1 MGEAPAEDAVPD
13 KLPKEGQSKKDSDHK
28 EDQGTSLRE
37 QQHQQRHLQSIHQEQ
52 QQYPQWSMPLPPPAM
67 NGQPMPVPVGNPALL
82 QYYEAQMRDHAA
94 AYASA
99 AAAAAM
105 TAAQIAADIAS
116 SNGPP
121 FYQQQQHVVPM
132 SPMHFPESPQMYQP
146 QTPVHQNFGQPYHH
160 QQTWMETHPNPSSN
174 NNQNG
179 NFQQR
184 RRKRQQRG
192 PAFNFQGS
200 DVQNRD
206 SVKDPGA
213 FSVFY
218 GNGANRVQQGQQKRG
233 RRRRRFWNDAGS
245 SDSGEP
251 SSNQG
256 NDSNEGI
263 NNRHCRRTRKMAKAT
278 SSSSES
284 GSASWI
290 TKKKQR
296 QPNDDSLLG
305 KTGVSALYEWC
316 TKRRTTPTFSMTQSP
331 SCSKKE
337 AENSEIETQEH
348 IESDQHTPNA
358 EEGKRRRLE
367 LEHDYFETT
376 VSIDGIKMGT
386 GRGPTKTSAKHDAS
400 RRALLTLLPGVEFDE
415 DSGILIRL
423 PSQGISHA
431 RMQQKMA
438 AITSLEDLA
447 PNLAKHLAIG
457 HSNDDEKHQRGR
469 KKSELTPRDSRKRQK
484 WPHVYPGTSTTSDD
498 EDENSY
504 YASRGAY
511 VCSSLLHAMVQIDE
525 RLTEPPEFT
534 YQVSAITNEVGGQ
547 HLKLKRKAGVPI
559 DSTSTAF
566 PRGTFQCT
574 GILKL
579 RINPTTSDTG
589 DDSFDETPQ
598 HRECYRLLRSSGVG
612 GTKREAR
619 HTAAAKLL
627 AMLFPECDG
636 MADVKQAAEAAREK
650 YAASRALK
658 QQSKR
663 EALFTGSSP
672 SSRSA
677 KGFSDIYASDNI
689 VQNLMF
695 ERVPQNTPAI
705 PAKMKR
711 GFLSVLGGKRSYNE
725 QLSDR
730 NDNDS
735 RIESLIEAGL
745 VRQLSRQ
752 QQLEEE
758 TDLALQKLNEQD
770 DEGRSLPEELTA
782 DDVGRTVLRR
792 ARANDTVWVE
802 KLFRTKT
809 RFQPTCDSSPL
820 FETVLVSN
828 KEPSSRSMR
837 LWSSSTIVLLLCR
850 AIAPHED
857 PPLGC
862 AFLTV
867 GFSLQ
872 KGKTLRIA
880 QIASKSHQP
889 RERFIETLSL
899 FAKNMDCSLI
909 TSPPRSSFATLDRGR
924 IQSILDSPSHSPRK
938 DGSKQNTV
946 EAPIPREGSLVKPS
960 LQAVQEE
967 VEGLDESDSSS
978 AITKKEKRRE
988 KPSKRSRFQ

>member
-1 MGEAPAEDAVPD
+1 
-13 KLPKEGQSKKDSDHK
+13 
-28 EDQGTSLRE
+28 
-37 QQHQQRHLQSIHQEQ
+37 
-52 QQYPQWSMPLPPPAM
+52 
-67 NGQPMPVPVGNPALL
+67 
-82 QYYEAQMRDHAA
+82 
-94 AYASA
+94 
-99 AAAAAM
+99 
-105 TAAQIAADIAS
+105 
-116 SNGPP
+116 
-121 FYQQQQHVVPM
+121 
-132 SPMHFPESPQMYQP
+132 
-146 QTPVHQNFGQPYHH
+146 VH
-160 QQTWMETHPNPSSN
+160 
-174 NNQNG
+174 
-179 NFQQR
+179 
-184 RRKRQQRG
+184 
-192 PAFNFQGS
+192 
-200 DVQNRD
+200 NRD
-206 SVKDPGA
+206 SIKDPGA
-213 FSVFY
+213 LSVFY

-233 RRRRRFWNDAGS
+233 RRRPRFWNDAGS
-245 SDSGEP
+245 SDSGDP
-251 SSNQG
+251 SLNQG

-331 SCSKKE
+331 SCNNKKE
-337 AENSEIETQEH
+337 AENSENETQEQ
-348 IESDQHTPNA
+348 IESDPHTPKS

-367 LEHDYFETT
+367 LEHEFFETT

-386 GRGPTKTSAKHDAS
+386 GRGRTKTSAKHDAS

-423 PSQGISHA
+423 PSQGTSHA

-469 KKSELTPRDSRKRQK
+469 ENSEFSSRDSRKRQK

-566 PRGTFQCT
+566 PRGTFECT

-579 RINPTTSDTG
+579 RINPPTGDNG

-598 HRECYRLLRSSGVG
+598 PRECYRLLRSSGVG

-663 EALFTGSSP
+663 EALFTGSSS
-672 SSRSA
+672 SSRST
-677 KGFSDIYASDNI
+677 KGFSHMDASDNI

-695 ERVPQNTPAI
+695 ERVPPNIPAI
-705 PAKMKR
+705 PANMKR
-711 GFLSVLGGKRSYNE
+711 GFLAVLGGNRSHDE
-725 QLSDR
+725 PLSDR
-730 NDNDS
+730 NDNGN

-752 QQLEEE
+752 QQLEEKI
-758 TDLALQKLNEQD
+758 DLALQKLNEQD
-770 DEGRSLPEELTA
+770 DEGRSLPGELTA

-792 ARANDTVWVE
+792 ARANDMVWVE

-809 RFQPTCDSSPL
+809 GFQSTGDSSPL
-820 FETVLVSN
+820 FETVLVSS
-828 KEPSSRSMR
+828 KEPSSKSMR
-837 LWSSSTIVLLLCR
+837 LWSSSMIVVLLCR

-862 AFLTV
+862 AFLSV

-899 FAKNMDCSLI
+899 FAKNMDCSLV
-909 TSPPRSSFATLDRGR
+909 TSPSKSSFSTLDRGHIR
-924 IQSILDSPSHSPRK
+924 NILDSRAYSLHEDR
-938 DGSKQNTV
+938 SKQEIVQVPT
-946 EAPIPREGSLVKPS
+946 PREGSLVKPS

-967 VEGLDESDSSS
+967 VEGVDESDSSS

>member
-1 MGEAPAEDAVPD
+1 MIN
-13 KLPKEGQSKKDSDHK
+13 GQA
-28 EDQGTSLRE
+28 
-37 QQHQQRHLQSIHQEQ
+37 
-52 QQYPQWSMPLPPPAM
+52 MPLPVGP
-67 NGQPMPVPVGNPALL
+67 GNPTL
-82 QYYEAQMRDHAA
+82 QLQFYEAQMRDHAA

-105 TAAQIAADIAS
+105 TAAQIASNIAS
-116 SNGPP
+116 SSGAPYNP
-121 FYQQQQHVVPM
+121 YQQPQHVVPM
-132 SPMHFPESPQMYQP
+132 SPMHFAESPQMYQP
-146 QTPVHQNFGQPYHH
+146 PPPMHQNFGPPYHH
-160 QQTWMETHPNPSSN
+160 QPWMETSSHSSPFNGSNHSSEGNPNDTDYH
-174 NNQNG
+174 
-179 NFQQR
+179 QR
-184 RRKRQQRG
+184 RRKRQQRN
-192 PAFNFQGS
+192 PSFNFRRS
-200 DVQNRD
+200 DIHNRETV
-206 SVKDPGA
+206 SNGTGG
-213 FSVFY
+213 FVF
-218 GNGANRVQQGQQKRG
+218 GNGGNRSQQSQQKRG

-245 SDSGEP
+245 SDSGDP
-251 SSNQG
+251 SSNRG
-256 NDSNEGI
+256 NNSNEESNGK
-263 NNRHCRRTRKMAKAT
+263 HCRRTRKMAKPT

-331 SCSKKE
+331 SFNNKKDSE
-337 AENSEIETQEH
+337 YSENEIQEP
-348 IESDQHTPNA
+348 IESEQHAPKG

-367 LEHDYFETT
+367 LEHDFFETT
-376 VSIDGIKMGT
+376 VSIDGTVMGT
-386 GRGPTKTSAKHDAS
+386 GRGRTKTSAKHDAS

-423 PSQGISHA
+423 PSQGSSHV

-438 AITSLEDLA
+438 AINLEDLA

-457 HSNDDEKHQRGR
+457 HSNDDDKHQGGR
-469 KKSELTPRDSRKRQK
+469 NDGELPSRDSRKRQK

-534 YQVSAITNEVGGQ
+534 YQVSAITNEAGGQ

-559 DSTSTAF
+559 DATSTAF
-566 PRGTFQCT
+566 PRGTFECT

-579 RINPTTSDTG
+579 RIDPTTPVNG

-598 HRECYRLLRSSGVG
+598 PRECYRLLRSSGVG

-636 MADVKQAAEAAREK
+636 MADVKQAAEEARER

-663 EALFTGSSP
+663 ESLFTGSS
-672 SSRSA
+672 RS
-677 KGFSDIYASDNI
+677 KNGFSDIHSSDRI
-689 VQNLMF
+689 VQTLMF
-695 ERVPQNTPAI
+695 GRVPANTPALPEI
-705 PAKMKR
+705 MKND
-711 GFLSVLGGKRSYNE
+711 FLCILGGKC
-725 QLSDR
+725 
-730 NDNDS
+730 S
-735 RIESLIEAGL
+735 RDKPSSEHEKGNGIESLIEAGL

-752 QQLEEE
+752 QQLEEK
-758 TDLALQKLNEQD
+758 TDLALLKLNEQD
-770 DEGRSLPEELTA
+770 DEGRSLPEKLTA

-792 ARANDTVWVE
+792 ARANDMVWVE
-802 KLFRTKT
+802 KLFRTKSSPQSA
-809 RFQPTCDSSPL
+809 FDSSPL
-820 FETVLVSN
+820 FETILVSD
-828 KEPSSRSMR
+828 KEPSSKSMR

-862 AFLTV
+862 AVITV

-880 QIASKSHQP
+880 QIASKKHQP
-889 RERFIETLSL
+889 KERFIETLSL
-899 FAKNMDCSLI
+899 FSKNMDCSLI
-909 TSPPRSSFATLDRGR
+909 TSTPKSAFATLDNDHIER
-924 IQSILDSPSHSPRK
+924 LVDPDSRPYPSRQ
-938 DGSKQNTV
+938 DGSKLTCDTIEV
-946 EAPIPREGSLVKPS
+946 PTPREGSFVISS

-967 VEGLDESDSSS
+967 GEGVDESDSSS
-978 AITKKEKRRE
+978 AINEKAKRRE